1 MSKENLERDEEND
14 DNDWLNPGQRREMLD
29 QM

>member
-1 MSKENLERDEEND
+1 MSKENLERDEENN